1 MKSVCILLVTM
12 ICLLGTS
19 SAQRASKSRLVGNLL
34 RHDLVGGC
42 GCYFEFRGRKRN
54 TELYMFF
61 EGIEENYVAW
71 MNINGK
77 DVPLKLVKERHPGGR
92 ESVGSRWPRT
102 FAADDISVTTTFI
115 TTRVCD
121 PNDEGCES
129 HDYDATFVVRKGQR
143 VQTVKAVGSCGC

>member
-1 MKSVCILLVTM
+1 MLSFICFSRVFEKTTLL
-12 ICLLGTS
+12 
-19 SAQRASKSRLVGNLL
+19 
-34 RHDLVGGC
+34 
-42 GCYFEFRGRKRN
+42 
-54 TELYMFF
+54 
-61 EGIEENYVAW
+61 

-92 ESVGSRWPRT
+92 ERVGSRWPRT

-129 HDYDATFVVRKGQR
+129 HDYYATFVVRKGQR